1 MEQRMSSY
9 TLRFLGSPRIEIDNK
24 PHAISRRKA
33 LALLAYLAVSKQ
45 VVNRETVATLLWSDS
60 DNTRALSNLR
70 TAIWVLNKELRP
82 DWAIL
87 EGDMLQWNRES
98 DGMVDVRRFRELVEK
113 HTNQKSDTVDEHQ
126 AQIAGL
132 SEAIELYRDDF
143 MSGFAM
149 ADSSAYEDWL
159 FLERENLRQLFAT
172 ALENLID
179 SMIALGDYEAAIPHA
194 RRWISLDPL
203 HEPAHQMLMR
213 LYAYA
218 GQYAAAHRQLQQL
231 ERLLDDELGVPL
243 SSETQA
249 LYREIEARRLTPPT
263 RITTIS
269 APMIQTEAPALSSLP
284 MQATAF
290 FGRQRELA
298 EISNLIKNPD
308 CRLLTLFGPGGVG
321 KTRLAIEAAQQ
332 ANAADGVYFIN
343 LTPVTSPLNITSA
356 IVQTLKCYAKSS
368 QDEELSLKQFLATKK
383 ILLVLDNFEY
393 LLAGVPLLSR
403 MLESAPNL
411 MLLVTSRERLN
422 LQEEWVF
429 DTEGLDY
436 PDSIH
441 TENWQSY
448 GAIQLFIN
456 SARHVDHD
464 FKIDPFNQKP
474 IVEIC
479 KLAGGMPLA
488 IELAASWVDMLDCN
502 DILREIQNSLDFLAT
517 ESRSLPQR
525 QRSLRAVFEYTWQRL
540 AAEEQNNL
548 SCLSIFKGPFTLD
561 AAQKIAGTSI
571 HDLRGLMNK
580 ALLRRP
586 ENLIFDI
593 HELIRQFAHQKLDE
607 NTLKTLRDSY
617 MTYYGQFA
625 QDQIPDFQTERQPFA
640 LYLYDRSIENMAQ
653 AWQWALDAQRW
664 DVIAQLAETFAYYYM
679 VRWELGLSSLLTSK
693 TIAQLHTIKRDTE
706 QDILLALL
714 LALKALARRSQGH
727 QSEIL
732 ALCQQSMDILKHYPQ
747 HIETALP
754 ITLITSLYTYPGAK
768 NDHVEVFTKHGLELC
783 EQHGKKWL
791 YAVSLFHYGFML
803 HNGIRYAEVPEIG
816 KKALAIF
823 QELGQP
829 WGIALAY
836 DLLAEHAI
844 TLGDNLTGIQ
854 HLENSLPYIEKLDA
868 HIWASFVRNRINMRN
883 QVEYDTQLSLEMM
896 QKTLHIYRHNGD
908 RQSEAYTLFH
918 LAWTEYAME
927 DLDIA
932 ERHFDE
938 ALVIFRGLGKTADIA
953 WSLVYLGKIAQEN
966 RQLNLARQYIEQALQ
981 TIADVKMPWAQ
992 SGADFVLG
1000 HIALAEGNWDA
1011 AYQSFVAAV
1020 RSAWA
1025 IQSITQVLRHMAG
1038 LAMWYVQMEE
1048 YEKAVELAIVIL
1060 AHSAR
1065 GPRMSKIARQI
1076 IEEAHDIL
1084 GAAQVEAIQAR
1095 PMTLSDTMAQVLSAE
1110 NMQL

>member
-1 MEQRMSSY
+1 MEQSMSNY

-45 VVNRETVATLLWSDS
+45 VVNREAVATLLWSDS
-60 DNTRALSNLR
+60 DNTHALSNLR

-87 EGDMLQWNRES
+87 EGDMLEWNRES
-98 DGMVDVRRFRELVEK
+98 GGMVDVRRFRELVEIY
-113 HTNQKSDTVDEHQ
+113 TRQKPDTAEEYQ

-132 SEAIELYRDDF
+132 SEAVELYRDDF

-149 ADSSAYEDWL
+149 ADSSEYEDWL
-159 FLERENLRQLFAT
+159 FLQRENLRQLFAT
-172 ALENLID
+172 ALENLIE
-179 SMIALGDYEAAIPHA
+179 SLVALGDFEAAIPDA

-218 GQYAAAHRQLQQL
+218 GQYAAAHRQLQQI
-231 ERLLDDELGVPL
+231 ERLLDEELGAPL
-243 SSETQA
+243 SPETQA
-249 LYREIEARRLTPPT
+249 LYQEIEARRLTPPT
-263 RITTIS
+263 RVTATS
-269 APMIQTEAPALSSLP
+269 APVMQPEAPALSSLP

-298 EISNLIKNPD
+298 EINNLIKNPD
-308 CRLLTLFGPGGVG
+308 CRLLTLFGPGGVR

-332 ANAADGVYFIN
+332 ANPADGVYFVN
-343 LTPVTSPLNITSA
+343 LTPVTSPLNVASA
-356 IVQTLKCYAKSS
+356 IVQTLKCYAKNS
-368 QDEELSLKQFLATKK
+368 QDEELSLKQFLATRQ
-383 ILLVLDNFEY
+383 ILLVLDNFEH
-393 LLAGVPLLSR
+393 LLSGAPLLSR
-403 MLESAPNL
+403 LLEAAPNL

-422 LQEEWVF
+422 LKEEWVF

-441 TENWQSY
+441 IEGWQTYS
-448 GAIQLFIN
+448 AIQLFIN

-502 DILREIQNSLDFLAT
+502 DILREIQNSLDFLTT
-517 ESRSLPQR
+517 ESRSLPER
-525 QRSLRAVFEYTWQRL
+525 QRSLRAVFEYTWNRL
-540 AAEEQNNL
+540 SAEEQDNL
-548 SCLSIFKGPFTLD
+548 SCLSIFTGPFTLD

-571 HDLRGLMNK
+571 HHLRGLMNK

-593 HELIRQFAHQKLDE
+593 HELIRQFAHQKLDSD
-607 NTLKTLRDSY
+607 TLKVLRDCY

-625 QDQIPDFQTERQPFA
+625 LDQLADFQSERQPFA

-653 AWQWALDAQRW
+653 AWQWALDVQRW
-664 DVIAQLAETFAYYYM
+664 EIIEQLAEPLVCYYL
-679 VRWELGLSSLLTSK
+679 VRWEVALSGLLIEK
-693 TIAQLHTIKRDTE
+693 TVAQLQAITRAVDE
-706 QDILLALL
+706 DLLLALL
-714 LALKALARRSQGH
+714 LVIEAMARTSHGH
-727 QSEIL
+727 QSEVL
-732 ALCQQSMDILKHYPQ
+732 DLCQQSMTILNQYPQ
-747 HIETALP
+747 RIETALP
-754 ITLITSLYTYPGAK
+754 IALITRLYTYPGAK
-768 NDHVEVFTKHGLELC
+768 NDQIEAFTKRGLELC
-783 EQHGKKWL
+783 EKHGKKWL
-791 YAVSLFHYGFML
+791 YAFSLYHYGFML
-803 HNGIRYAEVPEIG
+803 HNGIRYAEVPDIG

-823 QELGQP
+823 QETGQP

-836 DLLAEHAI
+836 DLLAEHAV
-844 TLGDNLTGIQ
+844 TLGDNLTSIQ

-868 HIWASFVRNRINMRN
+868 HIWAGFVRNRINKSN
-883 QVEYDTQLSLEMM
+883 QVEYDTDLSLEMM

-908 RQSEAYTLFH
+908 KQSEGYILFH

-927 DLDIA
+927 DMDKA
-932 ERHFDE
+932 ERNFDE
-938 ALVIFRGLGKTADIA
+938 ALVIFRGLGKAADIG
-953 WSLVYLGKIAQEN
+953 WCLIYLAKIAQEN
-966 RQLNLARQYIEQALQ
+966 HQFNLARQYIVQSLQA
-981 TIADVKMPWAQ
+981 IEGIEMPWVQ
-992 SGADFVLG
+992 CGADFVLG
-1000 HIALAEGNWDA
+1000 HIELAEGNWDI
-1011 AYQSFVAAV
+1011 AYQYFIAAI
-1020 RSAWA
+1020 RRAWE
-1025 IQSITQVLRHMAG
+1025 IQSITQVLRHLTG

-1048 YEKAVELAIVIL
+1048 YEKAVELAVLVL
-1060 AHSAR
+1060 AHSSR

-1076 IEEAHDIL
+1076 LDDAQDIL
-1084 GAAQVEAIQAR
+1084 SAAQIEAIQSR
-1095 PMTLSDTMAQVLSAE
+1095 PMTLSDAITQILSAE
-1110 NMQL
+1110 NIQS